1 MSRTFNIFSRIN
13 AWTKIS
19 YVPENSD
26 ANWQR
31 HTLKSSFPVREPGC
45 ILMVRM
51 DWMTRKDK
59 RDSYAK
65 DGSKEGHGGRTEP
78 QPPWIECDV
87 NGMGN
92 LPVLHKDWWKGQWN
106 PWNAES
112 HKGDRL
118 PRLHPPDVE
127 MLAIAVR
134 RHWHIENGLHWTLDV
149 VFRED
154 KLRSKEK
161 KGIHNLG
168 LIRRFVMFIIWD
180 MDTRYWFSIQ
190 CSARRRRIHLA

>member
-134 RHWHIENGLHWTLDV
+134 RHWHIENGLSNSLFKCASFWPSPTFFHTKFLKNATKN
-149 VFRED
+149 RETD
-154 KLRSKEK
+154 LNHQLFPCLMAA
-161 KGIHNLG
+161 I
-168 LIRRFVMFIIWD
+168 
-180 MDTRYWFSIQ
+180 
-190 CSARRRRIHLA
+190 